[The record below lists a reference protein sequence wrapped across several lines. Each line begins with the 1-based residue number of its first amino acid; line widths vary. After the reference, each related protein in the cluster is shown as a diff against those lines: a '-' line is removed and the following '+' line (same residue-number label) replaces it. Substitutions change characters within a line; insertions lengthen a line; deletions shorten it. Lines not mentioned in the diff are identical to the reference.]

1 MFIYIY
7 GLDHFSQARRRL
19 DRSNLILLACAT
31 RRRSIGRAAT
41 ECVALQETRNITR
54 ARTQIQDFIQEW
66 ILYLRG
72 AFHAYTHKHTL
83 ANANRHEDAT
93 IMHMHVSVEW
103 RILRY
108 CAANVFSNDK
118 KRKRTTD
125 FVNFFELILFN
136 ILHPFLISTDWS
148 EQTWNYCNDSATYVV
163 WMRLR
168 MHPCTRVCVFVCTYF
183 MHVWMCHRMTSVWV
197 SMCWIH
203 SWSES
208 TCFSAC
214 QTYPLDESEW
224 VRDREREGGR
234 QRERISFLVQQ
245 QLEIFN
251 S

>member
-1 MFIYIY
+1 MLYTDIGHAMFIYIY
-7 GLDHFSQARRRL
+7 GLDHFSQARHRL

-54 ARTQIQDFIQEW
+54 ARTQIQNFIQEW

-72 AFHAYTHKHTL
+72 AFHAYIHLHTL
-83 ANANRHEDAT
+83 VNAHRHEDAT
-93 IMHMHVSVEW
+93 IMHMHVSIE
-103 RILRY
+103 RCILRF

-125 FVNFFELILFN
+125 FVNSFELILFN

-168 MHPCTRVCVFVCTYF
+168 MHPCTRVCVFVCTSSYYECVSVYMLNTF
-183 MHVWMCHRMTSVWV
+183 LIGKHVLFGLSNVSVRWEWV
-197 SMCWIH
+197 S
-203 SWSES
+203 
-208 TCFSAC
+208 
-214 QTYPLDESEW
+214 
-224 VRDREREGGR
+224 ERESGR
-234 QRERISFLVQQ
+234 KEGK
-245 QLEIFN
+245 E
-251 S
+251 